1 LLKLFSYIYSFF
13 NYFLRNKPDISLKT
27 FVGDN
32 HSVALAT
39 LVVILL
45 TLFMTVLSLTN
56 KAMTTAS
63 SVTIITDNN
72 PTMIDNK
79 TMAVWISSTLYL
91 SAKVYI
97 CYVYFSMLVKLFVLD
112 NLTISL

>member
-1 LLKLFSYIYSFF
+1 LLKLFSYITPFF
-13 NYFLRNKPDISLKT
+13 NYFLRNKPDSSLKT